1 MENLASHPTEIL
13 ILIFLI
19 IIFLQSSIDK
29 IYDWKGNLSF
39 LTEHFAD
46 TPLQGLV
53 PILLG
58 TIMLTEMAAGILC
71 AVGLFQLVVFSDN
84 IMAYYGAILACIALL
99 MLLFGQRLAKDY
111 EGAKTIA
118 VYFVPAVFLV
128 FLLQ

>member
-1 MENLASHPTEIL
+1 MENLASHATENL

-19 IIFLQSSIDK
+19 IVFLQSSIDK
-29 IYDWKGNLSF
+29 VFDWRGNLSF
-39 LTEHFAD
+39 LKSHFSD
-46 TPLQGLV
+46 TPLERLT
-53 PILLG
+53 PFLLG
-58 TIMLTEMAAGILC
+58 MVLLSEMVAGLLC
-71 AVGLFQLVVFSDN
+71 SAGLFQLVVFN
-84 IMAYYGAILACIALL
+84 ETGTAFYGAIMACLSLL

>member
-1 MENLASHPTEIL
+1 MENLSSHPTQIL

-29 IYDWKGNLSF
+29 IFDWKGNLSF
-39 LTEHFAD
+39 LTGHFAD

-71 AVGLFQLVVFSDN
+71 AVGLFQLVVFDDN
-84 IMAYYGAILACIALL
+84 SMAYYGAILACIALL

-128 FLLQ
+128 YLLQ